1 MFCGGSA
8 TAIRLRK
15 GDETQPDRL
24 NHHQLKGE
32 MSVTE
37 IRQYRDNLID
47 KGYRRMTRSGFKG
60 DQGWMATNKKRYN
73 HLKRQECHRGWSD
86 IWVPNR
92 LFCSSIPLR
101 IRRKLSGLRIS
112 ACIISASRFLSI
124 RPRTGRLTISLDR
137 RPHSA
142 SCLDTFRPINPVAPV
157 TKPGLLKGFQS
168 AHAAI
173 KVKNLTGQ
181 PGTVIRQQI

>member
-1 MFCGGSA
+1 
-8 TAIRLRK
+8 
-15 GDETQPDRL
+15 
-24 NHHQLKGE
+24 
-32 MSVTE
+32 MSVTA

-60 DQGWMATNKKRYN
+60 DQSWTATNKKRYN

-101 IRRKLSGLRIS
+101 IRRKLSGMRIS

-124 RPRTGRLTISLDR
+124 RPRTGRLTISLGRMPRSD
-137 RPHSA
+137 
-142 SCLDTFRPINPVAPV
+142 SCLDTSRPINPVAPV
-157 TKPGLLKGFQS
+157 TNTFCTARSLPCLLKGFES